1 VGAVGPKSMALV
13 LGPYFGFSS
22 KCFVSGMKTIG
33 VRKSSY
39 MAFDTFEGKG
49 NFRSI
54 QKSKRHAWILESYP
68 QFNKTSTSFLFL
80 WEKAVRPIYPK
91 ATGRAGWISNETLN
105 FETIG
110 LQDESRSLGD
120 RASGIDLISIDSAKS
135 VKMLQ
140 SQLAGLGKLKVGT
153 ILFLLDF
160 EYVRDQIQLVYGC
173 MRHTGYLLPVYTA
186 WQNKE
191 NWAFVVT
198 KEFSFSDFEFPE
210 CIAVEKE
217 QRGVN
222 QTYWVE
228 QDLRLLASLRN
239 DEKAE
244 IMTSS
249 KIQEFSSKLVQLM

>member
-1 VGAVGPKSMALV
+1 V
-13 LGPYFGFSS
+13 L
-22 KCFVSGMKTIG
+22 
-33 VRKSSY
+33 
-39 MAFDTFEGKG
+39 
-49 NFRSI
+49 
-54 QKSKRHAWILESYP
+54 
-68 QFNKTSTSFLFL
+68 
-80 WEKAVRPIYPK
+80 PIYPT
-91 ATGRAGWISNETLN
+91 ATGRAGYISQNTLN
-105 FETIG
+105 YKIIG
-110 LQDESRSLGD
+110 RGEEGSSKDD
-120 RASGIDLISIDSAKS
+120 GIDLISVDSAKA